1 MFDWIDVN
9 VENRHVY
16 CAFDQGSITTIKLIF
31 NHSTRRQLSKA
42 KFKPI
47 FNVFFSALKYFFS
60 YLFKI
65 NFVVFVVVVSNLP
78 LF

>member
-47 FNVFFSALKYFFS
+47 FNVFFSA
-60 YLFKI
+60 FK
-65 NFVVFVVVVSNLP
+65 F
-78 LF
+78 